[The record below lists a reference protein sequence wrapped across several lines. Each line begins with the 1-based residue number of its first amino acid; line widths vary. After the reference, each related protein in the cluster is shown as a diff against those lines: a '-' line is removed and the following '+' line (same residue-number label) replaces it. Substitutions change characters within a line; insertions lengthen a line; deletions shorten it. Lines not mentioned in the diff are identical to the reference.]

1 MLRHKTYKNIVVA
14 TKFGNIHLDKNG
26 ESNELTPAQEAE
38 FEGTSNFLV
47 IKPTTKTKT
56 KTKVA
61 PSSTTTTTSTIK
73 KPIKKPIKKKT
84 APKKIDK

>member
-47 IKPTTKTKT
+47 IK
-56 KTKVA
+56 
-61 PSSTTTTTSTIK
+61 STTTTTTTATPSKTTTTSTTK
-73 KPIKKPIKKKT
+73 KPMKKKT
-84 APKKIDK
+84 APKKTDK

>member
-56 KTKVA
+56 KVA
-61 PSSTTTTTSTIK
+61 PSTTTTTSTTKKLIK
-73 KPIKKPIKKKT
+73 KPTKKKT
-84 APKKIDK
+84 APKKTDK